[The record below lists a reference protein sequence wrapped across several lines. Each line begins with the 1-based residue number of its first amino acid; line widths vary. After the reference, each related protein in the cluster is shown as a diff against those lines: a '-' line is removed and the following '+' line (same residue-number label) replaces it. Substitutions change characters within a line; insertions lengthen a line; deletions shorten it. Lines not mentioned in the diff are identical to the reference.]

1 MVVAVLGAGV
11 LHALWNAIAKGLG
24 DVRDSFAL
32 LNLGV
37 VAVCGVLLPFV
48 GFPNRSA
55 YVYLAMAVVVHQIY
69 ELVLM
74 AAYRHADFSQS
85 YPIARGI
92 APLLVSCGG
101 VIFANET
108 VGVRNITGVLVVT
121 TGVVLLSRRPSQS
134 HVSSRGIW
142 WAIATGVAIAIYTVI
157 DGCGVRTAGSSL
169 RYAVTLFFLQS
180 LMWTMAVSVRRGWS
194 WRPTRV
200 RIAVGAAGGVISML
214 GYFTVLWAQ
223 TRTTLGTV
231 SALRETGV
239 FWAAVF
245 GVVLF
250 REGTV
255 RRLLPPA
262 VLVVAG
268 VTLLSL

>member
-11 LHALWNAIAKGLG
+11 LHSLWNAIAKGLG

-55 YVYLAMAVVVHQIY
+55 YVYLAVAVVVHQIY

-101 VIFANET
+101 VIFAIET
-108 VGVRNITGVLVVT
+108 VGVRNITGVVVVT
-121 TGVVLLSRRPSQS
+121 TGVVLQIGRA
-134 HVSSRGIW
+134 HV
-142 WAIATGVAIAIYTVI
+142 
-157 DGCGVRTAGSSL
+157 
-169 RYAVTLFFLQS
+169 
-180 LMWTMAVSVRRGWS
+180 
-194 WRPTRV
+194 
-200 RIAVGAAGGVISML
+200 
-214 GYFTVLWAQ
+214 
-223 TRTTLGTV
+223 
-231 SALRETGV
+231 
-239 FWAAVF
+239 
-245 GVVLF
+245 
-250 REGTV
+250 
-255 RRLLPPA
+255 
-262 VLVVAG
+262 
-268 VTLLSL
+268 

>member
-1 MVVAVLGAGV
+1 MLGAGV

-37 VAVCGVLLPFV
+37 LAVCATALPFV
-48 GFPNRSA
+48 GLPHRA
-55 YVYLAMAVVVHQIY
+55 AVPYILAAVVMHQIY

-74 AAYRHADFSQS
+74 AAYRHGDFSQS

-101 VIFANET
+101 VIFADEQL
-108 VGVRNITGVLVVT
+108 GVRTATGVVVVT
-121 TGVVLLSRRPSQS
+121 CGVVLLSRRSSNQS
-134 HVSSRGIW
+134 VSSPAVW
-142 WAIATGVAIAIYTVI
+142 WAISTGIAIAVYTVI
-157 DGCGVRTAGSSL
+157 DGFGVRVAGSSL
-169 RYAVTLFFLQS
+169 QYAITLFFLQS
-180 LMWTMAVSVRRGWS
+180 LSWTLAVTVRRGWA
-194 WRPTRV
+194 WRPSRP
-200 RIAVGAAGGVISML
+200 RIALGAAGGVISML

-223 TRTTLGTV
+223 TRTALGTV

-239 FWAAVF
+239 FWAAVL
-245 GVVLF
+245 GVVVF
-250 REGTV
+250 REGTA
-255 RRLLPPA
+255 RRLIPPA

-268 VTLLSL
+268 VVLLSL

>member
-1 MVVAVLGAGV
+1 M
-11 LHALWNAIAKGLG
+11 G

-37 VAVCGVLLPFV
+37 LAVCAVLLPWV
-48 GFPNRSA
+48 GLPDRA
-55 YVYLAMAVVVHQIY
+55 AGLYLAAAVIVHQVY

-108 VGVRNITGVLVVT
+108 MGLRSFAGVVVVT
-121 TGVVLLSRRPSQS
+121 GGVILLSRRPSHH
-134 HVSSRGIW
+134 HVSPRGVW
-142 WAIATGVAIAIYTVI
+142 WAIATGVAIAVYTVI
-157 DGCGVRTAGSSL
+157 DGFGVRAAGSSL
-169 RYAVTLFFLQS
+169 QYAVTLFFLQS
-180 LMWTMAVSVRRGWS
+180 MSWTVAVSVRRGWT
-194 WRPTRV
+194 WRPTGSRV
-200 RIAVGAAGGVISML
+200 ALGAAGGVISMV

-223 TRTTLGTV
+223 TRTALGTV

-239 FWAAVF
+239 FWAAVL
-245 GVVLF
+245 GVVVF
-250 REGTV
+250 REGSA
-255 RRLLPPA
+255 RRLIPPA
-262 VLVVAG
+262 VLVVLG
-268 VTLLSL
+268 VVLLSL